1 MACNTNLIGI
11 PKGCDSNTGG
21 IQKIYIIGKESVL
34 STTEVAG
41 ETTVIGLDTGVF
53 FEEYTFN
60 KGSASYTEDL
70 ASDLASGSQ
79 FYTVQLTMNIPRREV
94 SKRQSIQLLASG
106 QRELVIIILDG
117 NGLYWLMGKNEGS
130 ILTASG
136 EGSGAAKADGSKYS
150 LTFLAEDSEMMTEV
164 DDTIVAALLA

>member
-70 ASDLASGSQ
+70 
-79 FYTVQLTMNIPRREV
+79 
-94 SKRQSIQLLASG
+94 
-106 QRELVIIILDG
+106 VIIILDG

-150 LTFLAEDSEMMTEV
+150 LTFVAEDSEMMTEV